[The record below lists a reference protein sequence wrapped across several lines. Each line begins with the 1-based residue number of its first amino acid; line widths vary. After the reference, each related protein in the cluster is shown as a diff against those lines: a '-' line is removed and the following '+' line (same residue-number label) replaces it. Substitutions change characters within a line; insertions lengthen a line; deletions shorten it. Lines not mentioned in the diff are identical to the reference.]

1 MSRNPGPWA
10 LPTTACERR
19 WPLESPA
26 GHSSSP
32 HSYSESGRNT
42 PSAVLR
48 GVIGAGT
55 LIAFCK
61 RNVMDL
67 EQRQTAIVVAERGS
81 AWRRWVERFRVGT
94 PDVVVFAQRDD
105 EGLLDLALRI
115 RSDVQA
121 LQAEGISLSRAV
133 IAGSDRVDPE
143 AISARAL
150 TVKALVAPMVAD
162 GEGTVILDG
171 TGSGAMGM
179 AALATTVAAQ
189 VQGTGVLVTS
199 PALDAIANV
208 A

>member
-1 MSRNPGPWA
+1 
-10 LPTTACERR
+10 
-19 WPLESPA
+19 
-26 GHSSSP
+26 
-32 HSYSESGRNT
+32 
-42 PSAVLR
+42 
-48 GVIGAGT
+48 
-55 LIAFCK
+55 
-61 RNVMDL
+61 MDL

-105 EGLLDLALRI
+105 EALLDLALRI

-121 LQAEGISLSRAV
+121 LQSEGISLSRAV
-133 IAGSDRVDPE
+133 VAGGDRVDPE

-150 TVKALVAPMVAD
+150 TIKALVGPMVAE

-171 TGSGAMGM
+171 AGDGAMGM

-199 PALDAIANV
+199 PALDAV
-208 A
+208 ADVA

>member
-1 MSRNPGPWA
+1 MARNPGPWA
-10 LPTTACERR
+10 LSTTACERE

-26 GHSSSP
+26 GERRRP
-32 HSYSESGRNT
+32 HSYSGSGRNSSS
-42 PSAVLR
+42 PRLR

-55 LIAFCK
+55 LIAFFQ

-94 PDVVVFAQRDD
+94 PDVVVFAQADD
-105 EGLLDLALRI
+105 EALLDLALRI

-121 LQAEGISLSRAV
+121 LQDEGIALSRAV
-133 IAGSDRVDPE
+133 VAGGDRVDPE

-150 TVKALVAPMVAD
+150 TVKALVGPMVAE

-189 VQGTGVLVTS
+189 IQGTGVLVTS
-199 PALDAIANV
+199 PALDAV
-208 A
+208 ADVA

>member
-1 MSRNPGPWA
+1 MSRNPGARA
-10 LPTTACERR
+10 LQTTACERR
-19 WPLESPA
+19 WPLESPD
-26 GHSSSP
+26 GHPGSP
-32 HSYSESGRNT
+32 CSYSESGRNVVT
-42 PSAVLR
+42 AALR

-55 LIAFCK
+55 LIAFCR

-105 EGLLDLALRI
+105 EALLDLALRI

-121 LQAEGISLSRAV
+121 LQNEGVSLVRAV
-133 IAGSDRVDPE
+133 VAGGDRVDPE

-150 TVKALVAPMVAD
+150 AVKALVGPMVAD

-171 TGSGAMGM
+171 EGAGAMGM

-199 PALDAIANV
+199 PALDAV
-208 A
+208 ADVA

>member
-1 MSRNPGPWA
+1 
-10 LPTTACERR
+10 
-19 WPLESPA
+19 
-26 GHSSSP
+26 
-32 HSYSESGRNT
+32 
-42 PSAVLR
+42 
-48 GVIGAGT
+48 
-55 LIAFCK
+55 
-61 RNVMDL
+61 MDL

-105 EGLLDLALRI
+105 EALLDLALRI

-121 LQAEGISLSRAV
+121 LQDEGISLSRAV

-150 TVKALVAPMVAD
+150 TVKALVGPMVAD

-171 TGSGAMGM
+171 TGPGATGM

-189 VQGTGVLVTS
+189 VEGTGVLVTS
-199 PALDAIANV
+199 PALDAAIADV